1 MLSKEILD
9 TYVQMSQSTL
19 EDQELLSG
27 IILNNIDDF
36 DISEIILLY
45 WTMSNERCSLF
56 IIIRKL
62 ELDDDKLNQNE
73 LSTFNFESL
82 YVYDDGTPKYISF
95 NNYPQAH
102 KQIKQTINKNPQLWE
117 QFKKKLK
124 SSK

>member
-45 WTMSNERCSLF
+45 WTMSNENCTLF
-56 IIIRKL
+56 SIVGDT
-62 ELDDDKLNQNE
+62 ELDDNKLNQSE
-73 LSTFNFESL
+73 LSTFNLETLDTCDFNS
-82 YVYDDGTPKYISF
+82 PKYIPF